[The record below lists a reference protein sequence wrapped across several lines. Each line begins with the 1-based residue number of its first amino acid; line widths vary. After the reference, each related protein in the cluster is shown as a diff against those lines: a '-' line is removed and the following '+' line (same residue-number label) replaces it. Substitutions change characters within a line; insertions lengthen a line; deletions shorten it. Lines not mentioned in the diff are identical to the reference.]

1 MQSKPTGDHIVSP
14 LPISFARKNCFLL
27 LIWLLSF
34 IVTEEKVCSQN
45 MKVQRYFCSLLVCVS
60 HLIVGS
66 SGEVQS
72 DEHRN
77 SHVRQKVK
85 RLHSSGDR
93 RTNSIVEKPVKL
105 EKIVN
110 ERKDEPLER
119 RRHGSPS
126 NSLRV
131 KQQKFTTDNKIL
143 VKGGPLTAVSNKTS
157 VWTRNVQRLMDND
170 ISTRKNSVQKSH
182 LGGSNGNTKLIA
194 SHSKK
199 AATVKKKKLF
209 KKYALFQSLSSL
221 QSPFENE
228 QPIMTG
234 GDESNAGYAFQAEGD
249 QTGEA
254 TVQGQSPDD
263 QQQLLVSDGN
273 SLSQYAASQDS
284 AGYQTDNSQPSEATF
299 AENSNENAAQSEG
312 GQLPS
317 LEQAIQLQQAGYTQQ
332 PQEQE
337 QEQQATTPSS
347 QAGDLGGQEQGQQVV
362 ANGQMQFQSEQ
373 VGQEQEQPVQEQG
386 EQEQATDEQAG
397 LQPAGFQQEQTQ
409 QLDQQQSQG
418 IDQPQEDQTQQYQ
431 PQQQDEGQAQQEQ
444 EEQQQQ
450 LVEESQ
456 ETQGAP
462 SEAQSLSAPSNSY
475 GSLFSTEGQPPA
487 TEQQT
492 QATLS
497 YSNEQS
503 NEDGDKSAGP
513 GVQYAS
519 SIEEALKE
527 PAVSSQESN
536 SEGGDA
542 QEPLGAN
549 EGAGVV
555 NTRPGSDSKAAENN
569 GFMGTGSITAP
580 TGYQTSV
587 VDDNGNPIQTGPNLE
602 VNGYA
607 SSLDQQGNA
616 DVNGFEGNQRVQ
628 SPSLVE
634 SQDEQNLAEEQSQQQ
649 GSGPKASPMENNVFK
664 IISVTNKNAP
674 SAGKFPVIKLWPN
687 YKIPMTWSKQW
698 VLKDRTQ
705 RRTDCAPILLICSS
719 YLV

>member
-1 MQSKPTGDHIVSP
+1 MPNELQSKPTGDHIVSP

-27 LIWLLSF
+27 LMWLLSF
-34 IVTEEKVCSQN
+34 ITTEEEICSQN
-45 MKVQRYFCSLLVCVS
+45 MKVLRYFCPLLVCVS
-60 HLIVGS
+60 HLIVGW
-66 SGEVQS
+66 SGAVQT

-77 SHVRQKVK
+77 SHVKQNA
-85 RLHSSGDR
+85 SGDS
-93 RTNSIVEKPVKL
+93 RTNSTVEKPVKL

-110 ERKDEPLER
+110 ERKDAPLER

-143 VKGGPLTAVSNKTS
+143 VIGGPLTAVSNKTS

-182 LGGSNGNTKLIA
+182 LGGRNGNTKLIT

-234 GDESNAGYAFQAEGD
+234 GDESNAAYAFQSEGD
-249 QTGEA
+249 QTGDA
-254 TVQGQSPDD
+254 TVQGQSPSPDD
-263 QQQLLVSDGN
+263 QRQLLISDGN

-284 AGYQTDNSQPSEATF
+284 AGYQADNSQTSEATF

-312 GQLPS
+312 GQLPI
-317 LEQAIQLQQAGYTQQ
+317 LQQAIQLQQAGYTQQ

-337 QEQQATTPSS
+337 QDQEAKIPSS

-362 ANGQMQFQSEQ
+362 DNGQMQFQSEQ
-373 VGQEQEQPVQEQG
+373 VSQEQEQPVQEQG

-431 PQQQDEGQAQQEQ
+431 VPQQDEGQAQQEQ

-487 TEQQT
+487 AEQQS

-503 NEDGDKSAGP
+503 NEDGEKSAGP

-555 NTRPGSDSKAAENN
+555 NMRPGSDSKAAENN

-634 SQDEQNLAEEQSQQQ
+634 SQVEQNLAEEQSQHQ

-674 SAGKFPVIKLWPN
+674 SAGKFPVIKL
-687 YKIPMTWSKQW
+687 
-698 VLKDRTQ
+698 
-705 RRTDCAPILLICSS
+705 
-719 YLV
+719 